1 MQAVITSYNFLGQL
15 RDNSKD
21 LTFRVVIM
29 DEAHYIKN
37 KKVSLCRSGKPV
49 RVASLTLISA
59 IGGTHP
65 CRKQDNDS
73 GILQE
78 TLPCTACS
86 DSSPYLHRNTSYT
99 MDSGKE

>member
-37 KKVSLCRSGKPV
+37 KKVTPPDLPTHARCVLPPPFFSAYQCRPSLRDTSV
-49 RVASLTLISA
+49 WHVLYMV
-59 IGGTHP
+59 P
-65 CRKQDNDS
+65 CF
-73 GILQE
+73 E
-78 TLPCTACS
+78 CTAC
-86 DSSPYLHRNTSYT
+86 TIT
-99 MDSGKE
+99 MPAFSGEKNSM

>member
-37 KKVSLCRSGKPV
+37 KKVSVKCFGEPV
-49 RVASLTLISA
+49 CLVPSLLSQQWRY
-59 IGGTHP
+59 P
-65 CRKQDNDS
+65 D
-73 GILQE
+73 LQE
-78 TLPCTACS
+78 AGSVMKNPVLHCMQCW
-86 DSSPYLHRNTSYT
+86 SPTYLHCKGLHVVYLGR
-99 MDSGKE
+99 E